1 MMSAPAIVGSLLM
14 EGKDAIE
21 EGYISQIELIP
32 SLVGI
37 IVAAVVGYLA
47 IRFMLRVIAKVPLSW
62 FALYL
67 AVIGL
72 IFLFL
77 QLSGNTLI
85 PSFSVPASVS

>member
-1 MMSAPAIVGSLLM
+1 MSAPAIVGSLLM